1 MNRRTTLTMAT
12 LAAVCLGLALPA
24 GNAIAEQKGPLTG
37 SWSLV
42 SATVVKDGKNA
53 DFYGA
58 NPLGSMTFDA
68 AGHFSV
74 VITRADVAKF
84 ASNNRETGTA
94 DENKAAT
101 QGSIAYFGNYSADA
115 GTANLH
121 IDGSSFPNWRGTD
134 QKRTFT
140 VSGDDLSWTN
150 PIASSGA
157 GAATL
162 HWKRIK

>member
-12 LAAVCLGLALPA
+12 LATVCLGLALPA
-24 GNAIAEQKGPLTG
+24 GDAIADQKGQLTG

-42 SATVVKDGKNA
+42 SATVAKDGKNA
-53 DFYGA
+53 DLFGA
-58 NPLGSMTFDA
+58 NPTGSMTFDA
-68 AGHFSV
+68 GGHFSV
-74 VITRADVAKF
+74 VITRVDVAKF
-84 ASNNRETGTA
+84 ASNNREAGTA
-94 DENKAAT
+94 DENKAAV

-121 IDGSSFPNWRGTD
+121 IDGSSFPNWRGAD

-150 PIASSGA
+150 PTVSTGA